1 LHITKESLFMKK
13 SNISGNRFGAS
24 AAAIA
29 FLGSFSQKW
38 DNMHTTFMT
47 TATIFKKIYFQE
59 NIQNVITDFAD
70 TAKLFGLSDTDF
82 VKQTLIALKRQES
95 MGTDKAKLLYQ
106 TPNDAVLA
114 VMANVKKTDVT
125 AEIQMRTALGFLDLV
140 KVTGKSIRPLLTI
153 SDYKIDQ
160 LGIADK
166 PWIIAS
172 INELKQR
179 LTASAEN
186 GQGEPASGTFH
197 GGDEVD
203 DEVGVHA

>member
-1 LHITKESLFMKK
+1 MHITKESFFMKK

-24 AAAIA
+24 AAAVA

-47 TATIFKKIYFQE
+47 TAAIFKKTYFQE

-82 VKQTLIALKRQES
+82 VKKTLIALKRQEK

-106 TPNDAVLA
+106 TPGDAVLA

-125 AEIQMRTALGFLDLV
+125 AEAQIRTALGFLDLV
-140 KVTGKSIRPLLTI
+140 KVTGKSIRPLLVI
-153 SDYKIDQ
+153 ADYKITQ
-160 LGIADK
+160 LSIVGK
-166 PWIIAS
+166 SWITGP
-172 INELKQR
+172 INGLKQR

-186 GQGEPASGTFH
+186 GQGEPAPKNFH
-197 GGDEVD
+197 GDDEIA
-203 DEVGVHA
+203 DEVGAHA